1 MAAWFAFMSAFLYTF
16 EEMDHNTMR
25 ETKGQPPFTGFST
38 ETFDFL
44 AQIALHNDKAYFLAH
59 REDYERW
66 VKQPL
71 LALEAA
77 VSPTVIEI
85 DPGVRT
91 GPRALSR
98 IYRDT
103 RFSKDK
109 SPLRDHAWIAYR
121 PPDKHLSECF
131 CYYFEITPVSYGYG
145 LGMYDSHPAFM
156 ADLRARA
163 AANPARFDKVL
174 GEERI
179 WDRFELSGEDY
190 ARPKVPDAP
199 PPLDKLINKRYF
211 SLIHHST
218 NLAATYTNALAD
230 EIAGAFALLAPL
242 YHLITGMEA

>member
-1 MAAWFAFMSAFLYTF
+1 
-16 EEMDHNTMR
+16 MDHDTMR
-25 ETKGQPPFTGFST
+25 EAKTQPPFAGLST

-59 REDYERW
+59 KEDYERW

-77 VSPTVIEI
+77 IAPTVTRI
-85 DPGVRT
+85 DPSVRT
-91 GPRALSR
+91 GPKALSR

-121 PPDKHLSECF
+121 PPDKRLSECF

-145 LGMYDSHPAFM
+145 LGMYDSHPTFM

-163 AANPARFDKVL
+163 MANPARFEAVL
-174 GEERI
+174 GDERL
-179 WDRFELSGEDY
+179 WRRFELSGEDY
-190 ARPKVPDAP
+190 VRPKVPDAQ
-199 PPLDKLINKRYF
+199 PPLSKLINKRYF
-211 SLIHHST
+211 SLIHHSG

-230 EIAGAFALLAPL
+230 ELAEAFTLLAPL
-242 YHLITGMEA
+242 YRLITGTEAQT